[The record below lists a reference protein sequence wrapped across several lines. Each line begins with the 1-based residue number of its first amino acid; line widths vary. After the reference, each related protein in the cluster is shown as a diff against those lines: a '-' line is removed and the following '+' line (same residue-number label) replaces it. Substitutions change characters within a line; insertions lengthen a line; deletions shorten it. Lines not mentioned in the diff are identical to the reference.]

1 MCKVAGNV
9 EFPPQPKCIAQSAQL
24 KTLFQG
30 FFRRMVLRAIA
41 RKDVRFITSLYYSKR
56 VWPLLTDQRDK
67 ESLDE
72 HLMLLTKRAILEPC
86 EKMVEML
93 NLTGREIF
101 SLPRLQLPTKML
113 PSSHACLQASLKKG
127 GAFSLFPKL
136 GCPEKQENVP
146 SLPWRGQSYLSA
158 LNKWRQFTY
167 QRAQLEISKKDW
179 NDLLKVKVQLVKEP
193 GKNRTI
199 TLGDGHLYTAVQPAQ
214 GQMLDA
220 WARTPYST
228 MREDVDSKVQRLLDN
243 SPSDW
248 LWGSVDYKS
257 ATDTIFTWAT
267 KSALKG
273 GENLADYAL
282 LLQSVEEGNITY
294 PKKDKKSETVWLRQ
308 TSGQLMGSPLS
319 FPLLCV
325 INLSVYRRAVERW
338 YVDHKDRRDWALI
351 LWKNVIINGDDLLF
365 RAPPG
370 FNIYFYEEAAK
381 VGFIPSV
388 GKNFLSRSFAQINS
402 RAYKLEM
409 HTGKRRMVRMGY
421 MNLVLLQGK
430 VLHQDVVPSF
440 TNSMCESL
448 LEMTRLCQWSR
459 SCLSACLDR
468 WNLLFYK
475 EVYVFR
481 PYWYLSHRMREYHL
495 ANDLCP

>member
-1 MCKVAGNV
+1 
-9 EFPPQPKCIAQSAQL
+9 
-24 KTLFQG
+24 
-30 FFRRMVLRAIA
+30 
-41 RKDVRFITSLYYSKR
+41 
-56 VWPLLTDQRDK
+56 
-67 ESLDE
+67 
-72 HLMLLTKRAILEPC
+72 
-86 EKMVEML
+86 
-93 NLTGREIF
+93 
-101 SLPRLQLPTKML
+101 
-113 PSSHACLQASLKKG
+113 
-127 GAFSLFPKL
+127 
-136 GCPEKQENVP
+136 
-146 SLPWRGQSYLSA
+146 
-158 LNKWRQFTY
+158 
-167 QRAQLEISKKDW
+167 
-179 NDLLKVKVQLVKEP
+179 
-193 GKNRTI
+193 
-199 TLGDGHLYTAVQPAQ
+199 
-214 GQMLDA
+214 
-220 WARTPYST
+220 
-228 MREDVDSKVQRLLDN
+228 
-243 SPSDW
+243 
-248 LWGSVDYKS
+248 
-257 ATDTIFTWAT
+257 
-267 KSALKG
+267 
-273 GENLADYAL
+273 
-282 LLQSVEEGNITY
+282 LQSVEEGNITY

-325 INLSVYRRAVERW
+325 VNLSVYRRAVERW

-440 TNSMCESL
+440 TNFMCESL

-459 SCLSACLDR
+459 SCLSACLNR